1 MMQALY
7 SQQGARFS
15 ISILE
20 SPQAQDF
27 INAHAAVLDSGFQK
41 VGMSD
46 AMRRRLTRSDYIFSG
61 IKTFHE
67 LNEAFPS
74 LLNPDGSRKP
84 FEQFLN
90 DVRKIDRTYNRDY
103 LRAEYNFVQSSAEM
117 AAKWERFMDDGDR
130 YNLQYRTAH
139 DGRVRPEHAALHNVT
154 LPITDPF
161 WQEYYPPN
169 GWNCFTKGTPV
180 LTSEGWRP
188 IEAVRKGN
196 LVVGGSGK
204 LRVVIGTHAKLV
216 DEQLVRVVAEGAAA
230 TCTENHR
237 FCTPN
242 GWITAASL
250 NTGDIIIQV
259 GKVSAFHKIINA
271 VCNAHTI
278 VRYACMA
285 IIREWKTIAALAID
299 NEVKGG
305 DIEVDN
311 INADKMAREDFKAF
325 SREVTK
331 HDFFGL
337 AQWMAKRAHALRVKT
352 AREKTARNTPFAHIL
367 AKKGARMLQL
377 LGYASYKLAVGL
389 GFPLAYMAAIPGKS
403 VVRLR
408 KLLSCTS
415 PALERVN
422 PLGAHGIATMTDGN
436 AALAQ
441 DAHHGAEVHMPVCTQ
456 PAQAALLR
464 DVPVLGG
471 ICDVHA
477 FKGFNSF
484 FDFVCHTFLHCR
496 YLLVEGKVNKKKAE
510 TTVYNLSIDK
520 DESFVVPVGI
530 THNCRC
536 TVVQVRK
543 SKYPRTP
550 HDEAMALGEEALQRD
565 TKGIFRF
572 NAGSQQKTMP
582 DYNPYTISR
591 CRDCDVAKGKGR
603 LAKNFIPDNELCAA
617 CRLIR
622 QCEQRRAEVIKYA
635 NGTIEISN
643 MVNRSDN
650 DFNRLMQVA
659 KAFAQQGKHV
669 VLTPKMT
676 RPPKFDYDCIYG
688 SLNGTP
694 FYGKCPDLCVDG
706 AWYEHE
712 GFTSNNPKRAFS
724 NMVNHGMKQA
734 DKLII
739 DKPELTDAYMK
750 RIIQQRIKDG
760 HNITEIWVIENG
772 KIRILYKKSEE

>member
-41 VGMSD
+41 VEMSD

-591 CRDCDVAKGKGR
+591 CRDCDIAKGKGR
-603 LAKNFIPDNELCAA
+603 LAKDFIPDNELCAA
-617 CRLIR
+617 CKLLHQCWKKAEKDIPETFFECETENGKLRVSSKHGKNEKKENVRVATYLAEKHGYEIDLI
-622 QCEQRRAEVIKYA
+622 A
-635 NGTIEISN
+635 NPSDRKSPDSFNHTLQVFQEYKINGSPTISSIDN
-643 MVNRSDN
+643 ALRSGAKQADN
-650 DFNRLMQVA
+650 IV
-659 KAFAQQGKHV
+659 
-669 VLTPKMT
+669 
-676 RPPKFDYDCIYG
+676 
-688 SLNGTP
+688 
-694 FYGKCPDLCVDG
+694 LCVDSG
-706 AWYEHE
+706 ISLEMLSNALNNRVRRSTIKNVTVIINGKDHTYSFSEIAAD
-712 GFTSNNPKRAFS
+712 GFLI
-724 NMVNHGMKQA
+724 KQA
-734 DKLII
+734 DL
-739 DKPELTDAYMK
+739 E
-750 RIIQQRIKDG
+750 
-760 HNITEIWVIENG
+760 
-772 KIRILYKKSEE
+772 

>member
-1 MMQALY
+1 MSENWSESLSGKFKQMMQALY

-67 LNEAFPS
+67 LHEAFPS

-169 GWNCFTKGTPV
+169 GWNC
-180 LTSEGWRP
+180 
-188 IEAVRKGN
+188 
-196 LVVGGSGK
+196 
-204 LRVVIGTHAKLV
+204 
-216 DEQLVRVVAEGAAA
+216 
-230 TCTENHR
+230 
-237 FCTPN
+237 
-242 GWITAASL
+242 
-250 NTGDIIIQV
+250 
-259 GKVSAFHKIINA
+259 
-271 VCNAHTI
+271 
-278 VRYACMA
+278 
-285 IIREWKTIAALAID
+285 
-299 NEVKGG
+299 
-305 DIEVDN
+305 
-311 INADKMAREDFKAF
+311 
-325 SREVTK
+325 
-331 HDFFGL
+331 
-337 AQWMAKRAHALRVKT
+337 
-352 AREKTARNTPFAHIL
+352 
-367 AKKGARMLQL
+367 
-377 LGYASYKLAVGL
+377 
-389 GFPLAYMAAIPGKS
+389 
-403 VVRLR
+403 
-408 KLLSCTS
+408 
-415 PALERVN
+415 
-422 PLGAHGIATMTDGN
+422 
-436 AALAQ
+436 
-441 DAHHGAEVHMPVCTQ
+441 
-456 PAQAALLR
+456 
-464 DVPVLGG
+464 
-471 ICDVHA
+471 
-477 FKGFNSF
+477 
-484 FDFVCHTFLHCR
+484 
-496 YLLVEGKVNKKKAE
+496 
-510 TTVYNLSIDK
+510 
-520 DESFVVPVGI
+520 
-530 THNCRC
+530 RC

-591 CRDCDVAKGKGR
+591 CRDCDIAKGKGR

-760 HNITEIWVIENG
+760 HNITEIRVIENG